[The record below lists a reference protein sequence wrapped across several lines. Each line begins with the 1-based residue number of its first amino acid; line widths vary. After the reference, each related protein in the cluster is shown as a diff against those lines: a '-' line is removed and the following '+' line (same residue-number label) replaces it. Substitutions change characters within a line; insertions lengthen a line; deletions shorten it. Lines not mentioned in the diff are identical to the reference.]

1 MYLYL
6 ESDCYFC
13 RDHPIRMSQEEFQRT
28 SYLPLPILD
37 EKREHYLSFDKV
49 YGGSPSEKDQPSRG
63 TPEQQRS

>member
-1 MYLYL
+1 
-6 ESDCYFC
+6 
-13 RDHPIRMSQEEFQRT
+13 MSQEEFQRT